1 MEVENIQTEDRF
13 MIYNVMGRSI
23 MVETGLNKEFRF
35 ICPIEECGETI
46 EIQGIIKMVSLEEY
60 KRVLKETLK
69 EHAEFEAIKT
79 LNPTPLIFE
88 GTVNG
93 KKVKLPAESVQSL
106 AKRFI
111 DTFLN
116 L

>member
-1 MEVENIQTEDRF
+1 MEPENIHKEDRF

-23 MVETGLNKEFRF
+23 MVEASLNEEFKF
-35 ICPIEECGETI
+35 ICPIEECGERI
-46 EIQGIIKMVSLEEY
+46 EIQGVIKMVSLEEY
-60 KRVLKETLK
+60 KRVLKETLRDNK
-69 EHAEFEAIKT
+69 EFEVIRT

-88 GTVNG
+88 GKVNG
-93 KKVKLPAESVQSL
+93 NKVKLPAESVQSL
-106 AKRFI
+106 AKRFV